1 MTMVRSKMISIGGL
15 IAGTA
20 GLLLLTACGSETAP
34 AAQSSSTTPSSSAAE
49 TSAAP
54 SASSSPAPAPAPQPA
69 QGSDPAPKNDG
80 LCKAGDV
87 KLSVANGDAAAG
99 TVYRKLVITNSS
111 GHACTIQG
119 FPGVSYVTGA
129 DGHQVG
135 EAAFRDGVKG
145 GPVKLNNG
153 ESASADMG
161 FVNVRNYDEAA
172 CKPTETRGLRV
183 YLPQETAS
191 NFVAVQGLGCA
202 GKIPGNQLTV
212 KTVLKGA

>member
-1 MTMVRSKMISIGGL
+1 MARSKMISIGGL
-15 IAGTA
+15 VAGAA
-20 GLLLLTACGSETAP
+20 GLLLLGACGSESAP
-34 AAQSSSTTPSSSAAE
+34 VAQSSSSSPSSSAPD

-54 SASSSPAPAPAPQPA
+54 SASSSSPAPTSQPA
-69 QGSDPAPKNDG
+69 QTSAPASKSDG

-87 KLSVANGDAAAG
+87 KLAVKNGDAAAG
-99 TVYRKLVITNSS
+99 TVYRTLVITNTS
-111 GHACTIQG
+111 GHPCTVQG

-135 EAAFRDGVKG
+135 EAAFRAGDKG
-145 GPVKLNNG
+145 GPVQLNNG
-153 ESASADMG
+153 ESASTDIG

-191 NFVAVQGLGCA
+191 NFVSLQGLGCS

-212 KTVLKGA
+212 KTVHKG

>member
-1 MTMVRSKMISIGGL
+1 MVRSKMISLGGL
-15 IAGTA
+15 ITGTA
-20 GLLLLTACGSETAP
+20 GILLLGACGSETAP
-34 AAQSSSTTPSSSAAE
+34 VAQSSSASPSSPAPE
-49 TSAAP
+49 TSPAP
-54 SASSSPAPAPAPQPA
+54 SASSSPAPTPQPADQAPAP
-69 QGSDPAPKNDG
+69 APKTDG

-135 EAAFRDGVKG
+135 EAAFRDGAKG
-145 GPVKLNNG
+145 NPIQLDNG
-153 ESASADMG
+153 ESASADIG

-212 KTVLKGA
+212 KTVHKGA

>member
-1 MTMVRSKMISIGGL
+1 MIRSKLISIGGL
-15 IAGTA
+15 VAGTA
-20 GLLLLTACGSETAP
+20 GLLLLSACGTETTP
-34 AAQSSSTTPSSSAAE
+34 VAQNTSASPSSSAPD

-54 SASSSPAPAPAPQPA
+54 SASSSSPAPAPQPA
-69 QGSDPAPKNDG
+69 QPPAEAPKNDG

-87 KLSVANGDAAAG
+87 KLSIKDGDAAAG

-111 GHACTIQG
+111 GKSCTIQG
-119 FPGVSYVTGA
+119 FPGISYVTGA

-135 EAAFRDGVKG
+135 EAAYRDGAKG
-145 GPVKLNNG
+145 APVQLGGG
-153 ESASADMG
+153 ESAIADVG
-161 FVNVRNYDEAA
+161 FVNVRNYDEAV

-191 NFVAVQGLGCA
+191 NFVPVQGLGCS

-212 KTVLKGA
+212 RTVHKG

>member
-15 IAGTA
+15 VAGTA
-20 GLLLLTACGSETAP
+20 GLLLLSACGSESTP
-34 AAQSSSTTPSSSAAE
+34 VAQNSSVPPSSSAPE

-54 SASSSPAPAPAPQPA
+54 SASSSSPAPASQPPQTPAPA
-69 QGSDPAPKNDG
+69 QKNDG

-87 KLSVANGDAAAG
+87 KLSVGGGDAAAG
-99 TVYRKLVITNSS
+99 TVYRQLVITNTS
-111 GHACTIQG
+111 GHPCTIQG

-135 EAAFRDGVKG
+135 EAAYRDGEKG
-145 GPVKLNNG
+145 GPVQLANG
-153 ESASADMG
+153 QSAAADIG

-212 KTVLKGA
+212 KTVHKG

>member
-1 MTMVRSKMISIGGL
+1 MTMVRSKTISIGGL

-20 GLLLLTACGSETAP
+20 GLLLLSACGSESTP
-34 AAQSSSTTPSSSAAE
+34 VAQSSSATPSSSAAD

-54 SASSSPAPAPAPQPA
+54 SATSSSPAPAQQPA
-69 QGSDPAPKNDG
+69 QGSGPAPKDDG

-87 KLSVANGDAAAG
+87 KLSVADGDAAAG

-119 FPGVSYVTGA
+119 FPGISYVTGA

-135 EAAFRDGVKG
+135 EPAYRDGTKG
-145 GPVKLNNG
+145 EAVKLNNG
-153 ESASADMG
+153 ESASADVG
-161 FVNVRNYDEAA
+161 FVNVRNYDEAV

-191 NFVAVQGLGCA
+191 NFVPLQGLGCA

-212 KTVLKGA
+212 KTVHKGA

>member
-15 IAGTA
+15 VAGTA
-20 GLLLLTACGSETAP
+20 GLLLFSACGSESAP
-34 AAQSSSTTPSSSAAE
+34 VAQSQSVPPSSSAPD

-54 SASSSPAPAPAPQPA
+54 SASSSSPAPASQPA
-69 QGSDPAPKNDG
+69 QAPAPAPKNDG

-87 KLSVANGDAAAG
+87 KLSVGGGDAAAG
-99 TVYRKLVITNSS
+99 TVYRQLVITNTS
-111 GHACTIQG
+111 GHPCTVQG

-135 EAAFRDGVKG
+135 EAAFRDGDKG
-145 GPVKLNNG
+145 GPVQLNNG
-153 ESASADMG
+153 ERAIADLG

-212 KTVLKGA
+212 KTLHKG

>member
-15 IAGTA
+15 VAGTA
-20 GLLLLTACGSETAP
+20 GLLLFSACGSESAP
-34 AAQSSSTTPSSSAAE
+34 VAQNTSASPSTSAPD

-54 SASSSPAPAPAPQPA
+54 SASSSSPAPSPQPA
-69 QGSDPAPKNDG
+69 QPPVQAPKNDG

-87 KLSVANGDAAAG
+87 KLSVKDSDAAAG
-99 TVYRKLVITNSS
+99 TVYRKLVITNAS
-111 GHACTIQG
+111 GHSCTIQG

-135 EAAFRDGVKG
+135 EAAFRDGDKG
-145 GPVKLNNG
+145 APVQLGNG
-153 ESASADMG
+153 ESAVADVG
-161 FVNVRNYDEAA
+161 FVNVRNYDEAV

-191 NFVAVQGLGCA
+191 NFVPVQGLGCA

-212 KTVLKGA
+212 RTVHKG

>member
-1 MTMVRSKMISIGGL
+1 MTMVRSKLISIGGL
-15 IAGTA
+15 VAGTA
-20 GLLLLTACGSETAP
+20 GLLLLSACGSENAP
-34 AAQSSSTTPSSSAAE
+34 VAQNTSASPSSSVPD

-54 SASSSPAPAPAPQPA
+54 SATSSAPAPQPVQPPA
-69 QGSDPAPKNDG
+69 QASKNDG

-87 KLSVANGDAAAG
+87 KLSIKDSDAAAG
-99 TVYRKLVITNSS
+99 TVYRKLVITNAS
-111 GHACTIQG
+111 GHPCTIQG

-135 EAAFRDGVKG
+135 EAAFRDGAKG
-145 GPVKLNNG
+145 GPVQLGNG
-153 ESASADMG
+153 ESAIADVG
-161 FVNVRNYDEAA
+161 FVNVRNYDEAV

-191 NFVAVQGLGCA
+191 NFVPVQGLGCA

-212 KTVLKGA
+212 KTVHKG

>member
-1 MTMVRSKMISIGGL
+1 MTMVRSKLISIGGL

-20 GLLLLTACGSETAP
+20 GLLLLSACGSETAP
-34 AAQSSSTTPSSSAAE
+34 VAQNTSASPSSSAPD

-54 SASSSPAPAPAPQPA
+54 SASSSSPAPQPA
-69 QGSDPAPKNDG
+69 QSPAQAPKNDG

-87 KLSVANGDAAAG
+87 KLSIEDGDAAAG
-99 TVYRKLVITNSS
+99 TVYRKLVITNTS
-111 GHACTIQG
+111 GHVCTIQG
-119 FPGVSYVTGA
+119 FPGISYVTGA

-135 EAAFRDGVKG
+135 EAAYRDGAKG
-145 GPVKLNNG
+145 GPVQLNNG
-153 ESASADMG
+153 ESAIADVG

-191 NFVAVQGLGCA
+191 NFVPMQGLGCT

-212 KTVLKGA
+212 KTVHKG

>member
-1 MTMVRSKMISIGGL
+1 MTMVRSKIISIGGL
-15 IAGTA
+15 VAGTA
-20 GLLLLTACGSETAP
+20 GLLLLSACGSQSTP
-34 AAQSSSTTPSSSAAE
+34 VAQNSSMPPSSSAPE

-54 SASSSPAPAPAPQPA
+54 SASSSSPAPTSQPA
-69 QGSDPAPKNDG
+69 EAPPPASKSDG

-87 KLSVANGDAAAG
+87 KLSVAGGDGAAG
-99 TVYRKLVITNSS
+99 TVYRTLVITNTS
-111 GHACTIQG
+111 GHQCTIQG

-135 EAAFRDGVKG
+135 EAAFRTGDKG
-145 GPVKLNNG
+145 GPVQLNNG
-153 ESASADMG
+153 ESASTDIG

-202 GKIPGNQLTV
+202 GKVPGNQLTV
-212 KTVLKGA
+212 KTVHKG

>member
-1 MTMVRSKMISIGGL
+1 MVRSKTISIGGL

-20 GLLLLTACGSETAP
+20 GLLLISACGSETAP
-34 AAQSSSTTPSSSAAE
+34 VAQSSSAPPSSSAPD

-54 SASSSPAPAPAPQPA
+54 SVSPSSSASAPQPA
-69 QGSDPAPKNDG
+69 QGGEPAPKNDG

-87 KLSVANGDAAAG
+87 KLAVVGGDGAAG
-99 TVYRKLVITNSS
+99 TVYRQLVITNTS

-119 FPGVSYVTGA
+119 FPGISYVTGS

-135 EAAFRDGVKG
+135 EAAFRDGTKG
-145 GPVKLNNG
+145 EPVKLNPG
-153 ESASADMG
+153 ESASTDVG
-161 FVNVRNYDEAA
+161 FVNVRNYDEAV

-191 NFVAVQGLGCA
+191 NFVPVQGLGCA

-212 KTVLKGA
+212 KTVHKGS

>member
-1 MTMVRSKMISIGGL
+1 MVRSKMIRLGGL
-15 IAGTA
+15 VTGAAGI
-20 GLLLLTACGSETAP
+20 LLLSACGSGTTP
-34 AAQSSSTTPSSSAAE
+34 ASQSSPVPAGSSAS

-54 SASSSPAPAPAPQPA
+54 SASSSSPAPAPSQPA
-69 QGSDPAPKNDG
+69 QNPAAKTADG

-87 KLSVANGDAAAG
+87 KLSLGNGDAAAG
-99 TVYRKLVITNSS
+99 TVYRKLVITNVS
-111 GHACTIQG
+111 GHQCTIQG

-135 EAAFRDGVKG
+135 EAAFRDGAKG
-145 GPVKLNNG
+145 EAVHLNNG
-153 ESASADMG
+153 ESASADLG
-161 FVNVRNYDEAA
+161 FVNVRNYDEQT

-191 NFVAVQGLGCA
+191 NFVPVSGLGCA

-212 KTVLKGA
+212 KTVHKGA

>member
-1 MTMVRSKMISIGGL
+1 MVRSKMISIGGL

-20 GLLLLTACGSETAP
+20 GLLLLSACGSETAP
-34 AAQSSSTTPSSSAAE
+34 VAQSSSTTPSSPAAE
-49 TSAAP
+49 TSPAP
-54 SASSSPAPAPAPQPA
+54 SASSSPVPTTQPA
-69 QGSDPAPKNDG
+69 QGQAPAPKNDG

-135 EAAFRDGVKG
+135 EAAFRDGDKG
-145 GPVKLNNG
+145 GPVQLNNG
-153 ESASADMG
+153 ESASADLG

-191 NFVAVQGLGCA
+191 NFVPVQGLGCA

-212 KTVLKGA
+212 KTVHKGA

>member
-1 MTMVRSKMISIGGL
+1 MVSSKMISIGGL
-15 IAGTA
+15 VAGTA
-20 GLLLLTACGSETAP
+20 GLLLLSACGSETAP
-34 AAQSSSTTPSSSAAE
+34 VAQNSSSSSSSSAPD

-54 SASSSPAPAPAPQPA
+54 SASSSSPAPASQPPAQAPAPA
-69 QGSDPAPKNDG
+69 SKSDG

-87 KLSVANGDAAAG
+87 KLSIGGGDAAAG
-99 TVYRKLVITNSS
+99 TVYRKLVITNTS
-111 GHACTIQG
+111 GHQCTVQG

-135 EAAFRDGVKG
+135 EAAFRAGEKG
-145 GPVKLNNG
+145 GPVQLNNG
-153 ESASADMG
+153 ETAFADLG

-191 NFVAVQGLGCA
+191 NFVALQGLGCS

-212 KTVLKGA
+212 KTVQKG

>member
-1 MTMVRSKMISIGGL
+1 MAMVRSKMISIGGL

-20 GLLLLTACGSETAP
+20 GLLLLSACGSESTP
-34 AAQSSSTTPSSSAAE
+34 VAQSSSASPPSSAPE
-49 TSAAP
+49 TSPAP
-54 SASSSPAPAPAPQPA
+54 SASPSSPAPVSQPA
-69 QGSDPAPKNDG
+69 QVPAPPPKADG

-87 KLSVANGDAAAG
+87 KISVANGDAAAG

-135 EAAFRDGVKG
+135 EAAFRDGAKG
-145 GPVKLNNG
+145 GPIQLGNG
-153 ESASADMG
+153 ESASTDVG

-191 NFVAVQGLGCA
+191 NYVALQGLGCA

-212 KTVLKGA
+212 KTVHKG

>member
-1 MTMVRSKMISIGGL
+1 MVRSKMISIGGL

-20 GLLLLTACGSETAP
+20 GILLLGACGSESTP
-34 AAQSSSTTPSSSAAE
+34 VAQSSSASPSSSAPD

-54 SASSSPAPAPAPQPA
+54 SASSSSPAPASQPA
-69 QGSDPAPKNDG
+69 QAPAPAPKNDG

-87 KLSVANGDAAAG
+87 KLSIANGDAAAG
-99 TVYRKLVITNSS
+99 TVYRKLVITNAS

-135 EAAFRDGVKG
+135 EAAFRDGSKG
-145 GPVKLNNG
+145 EPVQLNNG
-153 ESASADMG
+153 ESASADLG

-212 KTVLKGA
+212 KTVHKGA

>member
-1 MTMVRSKMISIGGL
+1 MTMIRSKLISIGGL
-15 IAGTA
+15 VAGTA
-20 GLLLLTACGSETAP
+20 GLLLLSACGAEPAP
-34 AAQSSSTTPSSSAAE
+34 VAQNTSASPSSSAPD

-54 SASSSPAPAPAPQPA
+54 SASSSSPAPAPQPA
-69 QGSDPAPKNDG
+69 QSPAPAPKNDG

-87 KLSVANGDAAAG
+87 KLSIKDGDAAAG

-111 GHACTIQG
+111 GHPCTIQG

-135 EAAFRDGVKG
+135 EAAYRDGAKG
-145 GPVKLNNG
+145 APVQLANG
-153 ESASADMG
+153 ESAVADVG
-161 FVNVRNYDEAA
+161 FVNVRNYDEAV

-191 NFVAVQGLGCA
+191 NFVPVQGLGCA

-212 KTVLKGA
+212 QTVHKG